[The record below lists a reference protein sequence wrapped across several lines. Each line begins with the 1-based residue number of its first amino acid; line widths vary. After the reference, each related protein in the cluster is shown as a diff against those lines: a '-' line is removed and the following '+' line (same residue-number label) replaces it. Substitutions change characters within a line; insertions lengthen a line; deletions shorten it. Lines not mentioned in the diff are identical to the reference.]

1 MTNNKNPIMYLKI
14 HHPTAK
20 LFSSL
25 FNQLNNN
32 FNYQT
37 PRPNFRFVSFEGC
50 YNEMESPT
58 PRSPRTRSHLGGRR
72 SARPP
77 SHLHSDCPPDPPD
90 DPNDSPSM
98 GKRSVSLVSS
108 LIMHTTPMFR
118 LFVATDTT
126 YRLFHSNTRAYMM
139 IIKFYRRSC
148 TSTENTNSLPV
159 LCKIISCEL

>member
-1 MTNNKNPIMYLKI
+1 
-14 HHPTAK
+14 
-20 LFSSL
+20 
-25 FNQLNNN
+25 
-32 FNYQT
+32 
-37 PRPNFRFVSFEGC
+37 
-50 YNEMESPT
+50 MESPT

-118 LFVATDTT
+118 LFVEVDTLET
-126 YRLFHSNTRAYMM
+126 LFHFNSKAYRV
-139 IIKFYRRSC
+139 ITQFGR
-148 TSTENTNSLPV
+148 
-159 LCKIISCEL
+159 